1 MTKGNLALQMPSS
14 YVLMDEEEMMYV
26 EGGTKIGASRCRKLA
41 KIAKNSYNNYYKAYN
56 SVEPSQYAGSYY
68 AAYGVAIAMYA
79 YQYAQYSAGS
89 KKKDVDY
96 HSLWNIEVL

>member
-26 EGGTKIGASRCRKLA
+26 EGGRKISASKCWDYA
-41 KIAKNSYNNYYKAYN
+41 KIAKSSYDSYYKAYN
-56 SVEPSQYAGSYY
+56 SITPSRYSGSYY